1 MLVGKP
7 MYFMEAAL
15 GQYGQVSFR
24 DRRRETGDR
33 RRETL
38 NRRQDTIDRRRKTEN
53 NRQETGTGIVS
64 KKS

>member
-24 DRRRETGDR
+24 DR

-53 NRQETGTGIVS
+53 NRQETGTGLVS